1 LPSYFVIM
9 TTIPGDYLVLF
20 GEVVTHMRHPKLQ
33 EKGGSYAP
41 GLVEQTS
48 LVPLSNCCPIRQ
60 RQGTC
65 ILLAER
71 ITPMG
76 LSKSIWTNPTEYL
89 RAQGP
94 QNPVLFFAPSDV
106 QAVAR
111 QFLEGFPGL
120 VTYAVKSNP
129 GEEVVENLVAAGIKG
144 FDCASPFEI
153 DLIRRLAPDAAIHYN
168 NPVRARF
175 EIALAVARGV
185 KSYSV
190 DSHSELDKLIEM
202 VPTEACEITVRF
214 KLPVSGAAYNFG
226 AKFGA
231 TEDVAVDLLKKVAA
245 AGFIP
250 SITFHPGTQCTDPAA
265 WASYIRE
272 AAVIARRAGVKIARL
287 NVGGG
292 FPNHRAVGV
301 MPQLDETFVTINRVA
316 TEAFGADRPALICEP
331 GRALCGDA
339 FTLAARV
346 KAVRDGTHVFLNDG
360 IYGSLMELGQ
370 IGIIDRIEVLD
381 SEGNRRTGKVHGR
394 ICFGPTCDSVDRLPG
409 DVPFPD
415 DIAEGDFVVVHG
427 MGAYSTV
434 TNSRFNGFGE
444 LALVTVL
451 SQTL

>member
-1 LPSYFVIM
+1 M
-9 TTIPGDYLVLF
+9 
-20 GEVVTHMRHPKLQ
+20 
-33 EKGGSYAP
+33 
-41 GLVEQTS
+41 
-48 LVPLSNCCPIRQ
+48 
-60 RQGTC
+60 
-65 ILLAER
+65 LAER

-76 LSKSIWTNPTEYL
+76 LSKTIWTNPTEFL
-89 RAQGP
+89 KNQQP
-94 QNPVLFFAPSDV
+94 ENPVLFFAPSVV
-106 QAVAR
+106 QAMAR
-111 QFLEGFPGL
+111 RFLDGFPGL

-129 GEEVVENLVAAGIKG
+129 GEEMVENLIAAGVQG

-168 NPVRARF
+168 NPVRSRT
-175 EIALAVARGV
+175 EIAHAVARNV
-185 KSYSV
+185 KSWSV
-190 DSHSELDKLIEM
+190 DSHSELAKLVEM
-202 VPTEACEITVRF
+202 VPAAGCEISVRF

-231 TEDVAVDLLKKVAA
+231 TEDVAVELLKTVAA
-245 AGFIP
+245 AGYIP

-292 FPNHRAVGV
+292 FPNHRATGV
-301 MPQLDETFVTINRVA
+301 VPQLEATFDTIGRIA
-316 TEAFGADRPALICEP
+316 REAFGDDLPALVCEP

-346 KAVRDGTHVFLNDG
+346 KSVRDGTHVFLNDG
-360 IYGSLMELGQ
+360 LYGSLFELGQ

-381 SEGNRRTGKVHGR
+381 SAGKRRNGAVHPR
-394 ICFGPTCDSVDRLPG
+394 ITFGPTCDSIDRLPG
-409 DVPFPD
+409 EVPFPD
-415 DIAEGDFVVVHG
+415 DIAEGDFVVFHG

-444 LALVTVL
+444 LGLVTVL
-451 SQTL
+451 GLKL